1 MKALL
6 SIYLVQTTTPVDI
19 IPEAAP
25 ALIQVNANI
34 VPTCSHRLGSRPRW
48 SQPGDNALIIIFQYD
63 GDGWFIKS
71 VEADKYLG
79 IEGNVDDAGDGSRDV
94 AVPYPFK
101 WDIRDSGG
109 RRGRISLHDKKIS
122 EDLSDNRNETEGT
135 QIQLRTEWYGATE
148 IWVSLERNWYVDDC

>member
-19 IPEAAP
+19 IPEAVP

-34 VPTCSHRLGSRPRW
+34 VPTCRHRLGSRPRW
-48 SQPGDNALIIIFQYD
+48 SQPGDNALIIVSEGVALMNTLRRSQWIFQHE

-79 IEGNVDDAGDGSRDV
+79 IEGNVNDAGDGSRAV

-109 RRGRISLHDKKIS
+109 RRGR
-122 EDLSDNRNETEGT
+122 
-135 QIQLRTEWYGATE
+135 Y
-148 IWVSLERNWYVDDC
+148 